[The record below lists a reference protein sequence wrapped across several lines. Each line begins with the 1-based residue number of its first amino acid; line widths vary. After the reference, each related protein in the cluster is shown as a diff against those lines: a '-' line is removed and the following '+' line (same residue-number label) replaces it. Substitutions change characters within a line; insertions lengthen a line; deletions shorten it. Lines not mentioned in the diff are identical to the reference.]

1 MVLLFGHTVFKAGE
15 PALNVMVVIEEIFW
29 PVLRETQFPAMV
41 GSG

>member
-1 MVLLFGHTVFKAGE
+1 MVLLFGHTVFMADE
-15 PALNVMVVIEEIFW
+15 PALMVVIEEIFW